1 MAGLA
6 KTANR
11 CEDEIKAGA
20 MPNTLSQKMLAR
32 KVAEQQRRITEL
44 TETQNLLWE
53 SVKKYRTIV
62 ESSPDAIAVVK
73 DGNVQFINTAFTR
86 LLGYTGDDLDSGINF
101 FDLIQDFDRDAVY
114 RQFERHMDKGQ
125 WSVLYRTDLMPKSGT
140 QVPCEISVKRIDED
154 GIPAELLVIRSL
166 ANRSSMD
173 DANDQADGDLDISIR
188 DRITSLADTRELSQA
203 VSRQR
208 SAGEKV
214 LRPSREE
221 GLLLLEASP
230 DPIVA
235 YDLEGNA
242 IYVSPS
248 FTKVFGWTPDELIG
262 KRIDFVPD
270 ENWPETSIAIEKI
283 MQGENIL
290 AFDTRRVTKDDRV
303 LDIQLS
309 ACLYYHLFDRPAGII
324 AILRDVTELKK
335 VEKALRQ
342 SEEKFRHLVET
353 MNNGL
358 CIQDQDGLIIYVNKK
373 LQDLIGY
380 SKKELVGRPLIEFLD
395 EAGKLKLKQ
404 AAADFAS
411 GDWQR
416 FDLNLTCKDGHKISM
431 LISPAPLL
439 DAKGRVRGSFAV
451 MTDITNIRS
460 YLRAFS

>member
-1 MAGLA
+1 
-6 KTANR
+6 
-11 CEDEIKAGA
+11 
-20 MPNTLSQKMLAR
+20 MLAR

-53 SVKKYRTIV
+53 SIKKYRTIV

-86 LLGYTGDDLDSGINF
+86 LLGYTGDDLETGINF

-125 WSVLYRTDLMPKSGT
+125 WSVLYRTDLMPKSGA

-154 GIPAELLVIRSL
+154 GIPAELLIIRSL
-166 ANRSSMD
+166 AGRSSMD
-173 DANDQADGDLDISIR
+173 DASYLADGDLDISIR
-188 DRITSLADTRELSQA
+188 DRIAALADTGELSQA
-203 VSRQR
+203 VPRER

-214 LRPSREE
+214 PRPSREE
-221 GLLLLEASP
+221 CLLFLEASP

-235 YDLEGNA
+235 YDMEGRA

-270 ENWPETSIAIEKI
+270 ENWPETTAAIEK
-283 MQGENIL
+283 MVQGENIL
-290 AFDTRRVTKDDRV
+290 AFDTRRLTKDNRV

-309 ACLYYHLFDRPAGII
+309 SCLYYHPVGRPAGTIV
-324 AILRDVTELKK
+324 ILRDVTELKK

-342 SEEKFRHLVET
+342 SEEKYRHLVET
-353 MNNGL
+353 MNDGL
-358 CIQDQDGLIIYVNKK
+358 CIQDQEGLITYVNNK
-373 LQDLIGY
+373 LQDLTGY
-380 SKKELVGRPLIEFLD
+380 SKEELIGHPLNEFLD

-404 AAADFAS
+404 AVADFAN

-416 FDLNLTCKDGHKISM
+416 FDLNLTCTDGHKISM

-439 DAKGRVRGSFAV
+439 DAEGRVKGSFAV

-460 YLRAFS
+460 FLRAFS